1 MHNISITITLMF
13 NDPFWQMLIERES
26 ENTYEVCKVTFGAE
40 PKDYEVYAFLLANYH
55 RLSFA
60 VQDTDTIATN
70 RKINPKRQK
79 RLISQQLKE
88 RPISTKAQA
97 ALQQE
102 YEQRKNEHKHQQH
115 LRSILAKEQAFALR
129 TQKRKNKHKGH

>member
-1 MHNISITITLMF
+1 MLHINITITLMF
-13 NDPFWQMLIERES
+13 NDPFWQMLIERECES
-26 ENTYEVCKVTFGAE
+26 TYEISKITFGSE

-60 VQDTDTIATN
+60 VQDTDPIAAK
-70 RKINPKRQK
+70 RHINPKRQK

-102 YEQRKNEHKHQQH
+102 YEQRKNERKHQQH